1 MMKPRKG
8 NIDVESKQLRLC
20 LRIECNGYQIIGYT
34 ASGVKLAGLYY
45 RLFYGTSE
53 VIVVL

>member
-20 LRIECNGYQIIGYT
+20 LRIECNEYQIIGYT
-34 ASGVKLAGLYY
+34 TSGVKLAGLYY